1 MTFSTPD
8 PGATR
13 TAGTAA
19 VDQLDSPWRV
29 RELAANFVAQIDGV
43 PLQRSLSDPERD
55 ALQRCW
61 AHYPVLVLPDQALD
75 HRSYERFAREFGEI
89 GRNPYLRGI
98 DEHPDIVE
106 VRRTATETTPIFGA
120 SWHSDWSFLSAPP
133 SATLLHAKRIPPI
146 GGDTCF
152 ADATAAYAAL
162 PEHLRSGIEG
172 RRAIHTA
179 APSYGPRG
187 LFARDDPSRSMNIVV
202 SAQANQTVSHP
213 IVRTHP
219 RTGRKGLFI
228 NHVYTVAIDGMEARA
243 SRALLDTLFAHMTL
257 PDFVYRHR
265 WRTDMLVIWDNRCV
279 LHYADGG
286 YEGHERL
293 LHRITLTGEQPV

>member
-1 MTFSTPD
+1 MTFSNLSPGND
-8 PGATR
+8 PV
-13 TAGTAA
+13 TASAA
-19 VDQLDSPWRV
+19 VRQLATPWRI
-29 RELAANFVAQIDGV
+29 RELAADFVAQVDGV
-43 PLQRSLSDPERD
+43 SLQRSLSDPERE

-61 AHYPVLVLPDQALD
+61 ARFPVLVLPDQPLD
-75 HRSYERFAREFGEI
+75 HRDYERFAREFGEL
-89 GRNPYLRGI
+89 GPNPYLRGI
-98 DEHPDIVE
+98 DQYPDIVE
-106 VRRTATETTPIFGA
+106 VRREANETTPIFGA
-120 SWHSDWSFLSAPP
+120 SWHSDWSFLAAPP
-133 SATLLHAKRIPPI
+133 SATLLHGKEIPPI

-162 PEHLRSGIEG
+162 PESLRASIDG

-187 LFARDDPSRSMNIVV
+187 LFARDDPSRSMKIVV
-202 SAQANQTVSHP
+202 SADADQTVSHP

-228 NHVYTVAIDGMEARA
+228 NHVYTVAIEGMEARA
-243 SRALLDTLFAHMTL
+243 SRALLDTLFAHMTQ

-265 WRTDMLVIWDNRCV
+265 WRADMLVIWDNRCV

-286 YEGHERL
+286 YEGHQRL
-293 LHRITLTGEQPV
+293 MHRITLAGEQPV